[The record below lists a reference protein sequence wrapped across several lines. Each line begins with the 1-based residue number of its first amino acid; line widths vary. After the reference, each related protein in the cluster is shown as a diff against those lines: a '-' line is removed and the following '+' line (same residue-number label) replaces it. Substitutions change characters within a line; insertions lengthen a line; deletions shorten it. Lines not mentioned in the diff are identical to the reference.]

1 MNIPIKKIT
10 GIILALFLLSGC
22 AVFVRDGGGYYHHP
36 GHWRH
41 HSSIQQ
47 SNPLANQM
55 TAQNS
60 GEAQQHDQVS
70 R

>member
-1 MNIPIKKIT
+1 MNIPIQKII
-10 GIILALFLLSGC
+10 GVILALFLLSGC
-22 AVFVRDGGGYYHHP
+22 AVFVRDGGGHR

-47 SNPLANQM
+47 SNPPSVQM

-60 GEAQQHDQVS
+60 GEAQGHDRVG

>member
-1 MNIPIKKIT
+1 MNIPIQKII
-10 GIILALFLLSGC
+10 GVILTLFLLSGC
-22 AVFVRDGGGYYHHP
+22 AVFVGDGDGHHHR

-47 SNPLANQM
+47 SNPLAIQM
-55 TAQNS
+55 TAQN
-60 GEAQQHDQVS
+60 GEEAQGHDQVS